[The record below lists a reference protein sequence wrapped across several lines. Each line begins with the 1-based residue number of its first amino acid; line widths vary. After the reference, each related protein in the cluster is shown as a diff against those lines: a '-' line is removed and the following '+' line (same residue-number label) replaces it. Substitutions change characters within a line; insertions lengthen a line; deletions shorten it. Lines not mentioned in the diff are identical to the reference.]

1 MMKDAT
7 TQVASRQNA
16 NATLLRR
23 EVIFRGARTRALAT
37 ASKATA
43 ASIATT
49 VAVEMKPSRVT
60 CNAIYPKAIRTSSQ
74 YRRPANFV
82 LTAF

>member
-1 MMKDAT
+1 MKDAT

-43 ASIATT
+43 ASIVTT